1 MRYETPYSTKA
12 VRDRTLGE
20 QYTKA
25 YLEAKWDPEKKKS
38 YEEQKAKEAAEN
50 TSKTE
55 TDTRKRY
62 DAEER
67 ARWREAQL
75 LAAQQQKQAPKMRD
89 DPLYKVT
96 RYDAAGHRRSNVEM
110 LILVAV
116 KIIRVDDKLFEDQV
130 GAMQFPYSPIYA
142 TRNWKLQKMYETSTL
157 ASEMGIKE
165 VSDIQD
171 RSDELS
177 AKLAKVS
184 TEIRKKKAFLG
195 RIGSLHTAIQEW
207 EATQGVMAELD
218 KLPKDQKDAFKAQ
231 HEEQI
236 NTYNHAMS
244 VFYKFSGRYAKTPIM
259 VYDAKAHKKVVCVEN
274 IANTLD
280 NVNTTQKEL
289 DDLQEQRKAIAS
301 DISKIRRISTGLALA
316 QNDLFVHG
324 PQYTPEKLAE
334 IRARAKEQENQAIEQ
349 YDKMGEVTKEDFEN
363 YVDDMLR
370 GNIEVHNGF
379 EKSQKGDNER

>member
-142 TRNWKLQKMYETSTL
+142 SRSWKLQKMYETSTL

-195 RIGSLHTAIQEW
+195 RIGSLHTAIKEW
-207 EATQGVMAELD
+207 EATQSVIDELG
-218 KLPKDQKDAFKAQ
+218 KLPKDQKEAFKAE
-231 HEEQI
+231 HEKQI

-379 EKSQKGDNER
+379 EKTQKGDNER

>member
-142 TRNWKLQKMYETSTL
+142 PRNWKLQKMYETSTL

-370 GNIEVHNGF
+370 GNIEEHKGF
-379 EKSQKGDNER
+379 EKTQKGDNER